1 MIQLRENGISL
12 AIEEPNAKQWEF
24 YRARNKYV
32 CYGGAK
38 GGGKSHAVRTKA
50 FLGAIT
56 YAGIRILMMREH
68 YPELEQ
74 SLILRMKSFVPS
86 ELASYNGSNHSMTFW
101 NGSYIK
107 FGNWNGESSESEYNG
122 LEFDWI
128 FIDEATQFTER
139 TFRFL
144 GGCMRGVNN
153 FPKRMYLTCN
163 PGGVGHRWVKRL
175 FIDKQYITDADDP
188 ERNENP
194 NDYAFIF
201 ATVDDNTALLNSPG
215 GADYK
220 LALAN
225 LPENIRNAYRYGD
238 WNMLGGNYFPEFKE
252 HTHITRPFA
261 IPAHWLRY
269 RAFDYGLDKFVC
281 HFFAVDEDGRAWCYR
296 EVSGKNLIVQDA
308 ADKLLNA
315 TLANEKYVTTYAP
328 PDMWS
333 RQKDTGKTMAAK
345 FMECGVALTK
355 SDNSRVQGHMAM
367 KSMLADMPVKDP
379 FVKKLYDNAE
389 ALPGLMFFPNC
400 NLIISD
406 IQDIQADE
414 NDPNDCAKQPHEVT
428 HSVDACR
435 YFCVMRTLQSEAETV
450 AEEDFEV
457 NDTGTEDYEAYLCGG
472 EISSTYLR
480 Y

>member
-1 MIQLRENGISL
+1 MIRPKEGGRLDIP
-12 AIEEPNAKQWEF
+12 EPNPKQWEF
-24 YRARNKYV
+24 YRARTKYI

-50 FLGAIT
+50 FLGALN

-74 SLILRMKSFVPS
+74 NLIMPMLKLVPQ
-86 ELASYNGSNHSMTFW
+86 ELASYNGTTHTMSFW

-107 FGNWNGESSESEYNG
+107 FGNWNGEVSESEYNG

-139 TFRFL
+139 AFRFL
-144 GGCMRGVNN
+144 GGCLRGVNDI
-153 FPKRMYLTCN
+153 PKRMYLTCN

-175 FIDKQYITDADDP
+175 FIDKQYVTDSDDP
-188 ERNENP
+188 ERNEDP
-194 NDYAFIF
+194 EDYTFIF
-201 ATVDDNTALLNSPG
+201 ATVDDNIALLNSPG
-215 GADYK
+215 GKGYK
-220 LALAN
+220 QFLAN

-238 WNMLGGNYFPEFKE
+238 WNILGGNYFPEFKE
-252 HTHITRPFA
+252 FTHVAKPFA

-296 EVSGKNLIVQDA
+296 EVSGKDLIVQEA
-308 ADKLLNA
+308 AAKLLEA
-315 TLANEKYVTTYAP
+315 SPKSEKYVMTYAP

-333 RQKDTGKTMAAK
+333 RQKDTGKTMAAR
-345 FMECGVALTK
+345 FMECGVAVAK
-355 SDNSRVQGHMAM
+355 SDNNRVQGHMAM
-367 KSMLADMPVKDP
+367 KSMLAELPVNDP
-379 FVKKLYDNAE
+379 FVKKLYEGA
-389 ALPGLMFFPNC
+389 AGLPGLMFFPNC
-400 NLIISD
+400 KGIISD

-414 NDPNDCAKQPHEVT
+414 KNPNDCAKQPHEVT

-435 YFCVMRTLQSEAETV
+435 YFCVMRTLQSDPLAIPE
-450 AEEDFEV
+450 EEDELCAAA
-457 NDTGTEDYEAYLCGG
+457 GEADFYCWPEGLVH
-472 EISSTYLR
+472 
-480 Y
+480 